1 MGWPGLYSN
10 RFRDREKS
18 WKTSFTLQTT
28 GVIDFRTSRWR
39 TVGVS
44 LALVLGTVAIYWPAR
59 HYGFV
64 DYDDN
69 DYVFNNPTVS
79 AGLSG
84 WGLVWS
90 FVDQHAGNWHPLT
103 WLSHMLDCQLFGL
116 NAGAH
121 HLVNVLLHSANAV
134 LLLLLLNSMT
144 GAFWRSAC
152 VAALFAWHPLRVESV
167 AWISERKDVLSG
179 FFFMLTLWMYALY
192 VKNEIP
198 PAAVKADEVNPAKSF
213 ASARRRRFFKLS
225 LFFFVLGLLS
235 KPMLVTVPL
244 VLLLMDFWPL
254 NRFGAAG
261 RNLSRMETA
270 KILLSEKL
278 PFFFLSAV
286 FGVIAFFA
294 QRAGGAIGAAPH
306 LGAVSWMGGVITGYL
321 NYLEKIIWPQNLT
334 FLYLRS
340 DRVNLVVLLAAILVL
355 VGISLLAMV
364 NLRRRPYLVMG
375 WLWFLGML
383 LPVSG
388 LIPFGLQ
395 SIADRYTYLPSIG
408 FFIMCAWG
416 AAEFAGV
423 AFRSSRRRFLLVAGV
438 TALLCVNAGWSRHQL
453 ACWENTQTL
462 MEHALEINPNN
473 YIAHDDLGIYFSKM
487 GRTQD
492 ALRQYQLE
500 RELDPN
506 LAPPPGDAHRTNSTQ
521 PPHAPR

>member
-1 MGWPGLYSN
+1 
-10 RFRDREKS
+10 
-18 WKTSFTLQTT
+18 
-28 GVIDFRTSRWR
+28 VIDFRTSRWR
-39 TVGVS
+39 TWGVS
-44 LALVLGTVAIYWPAR
+44 LALVLGTLAIYWPVR

-69 DYVFNNPTVS
+69 DYVFNNPAVR

-84 WGLVWS
+84 WGLVWA

-116 NAGAH
+116 KAGAH
-121 HLVNVLLHSANAV
+121 HLVNVLIHCANAV
-134 LLLLLLNSMT
+134 LLFRLLRSMT

-179 FFFMLTLWMYALY
+179 FFFMLTLWMYVLY
-192 VKNEIP
+192 VKQGIHPATVNEERARPPDGP
-198 PAAVKADEVNPAKSF
+198 PAS
-213 ASARRRRFFKLS
+213 RRKIFFRLS
-225 LFFFVLGLLS
+225 LCFFILGLLS

-254 NRFGAAG
+254 NRHVTTG
-261 RNLSRMETA
+261 RSASKMQTA
-270 KILLSEKL
+270 RILLAEKI
-278 PFFFLSAV
+278 PFLFLSAV

-294 QRAGGAIGAAPH
+294 QQAGGATSSAPH
-306 LGAVSWMGGVITGYL
+306 LSTFSRIGDVIIGCLSYM
-321 NYLEKIIWPQNLT
+321 EKIFWPQNLT
-334 FLYLRS
+334 FLYLRP
-340 DRVNLVVLLAAILVL
+340 DHVDLGLLIAAMFVLA
-355 VGISLLAMV
+355 GISLLAVV
-364 NLRRRPYLVMG
+364 NLRRRPYLAMG

-408 FFIMCAWG
+408 LFLMCTWG
-416 AAEFAGV
+416 AAELAAIVLPSRVRRFGEIAGV
-423 AFRSSRRRFLLVAGV
+423 AAILCACAGLSR
-438 TALLCVNAGWSRHQL
+438 CQL
-453 ACWENTQTL
+453 AYWENTQTL
-462 MEHALEINPNN
+462 MDHALEIDPDN
-473 YIAHDDLGIYFSKM
+473 YIAHGNLGLYFSKM

-492 ALRQYQLE
+492 ALRQHQLE

-506 LAPPPGDAHRTNSTQ
+506 LASPPGGANRTNSTRT
-521 PPHAPR
+521 PDVP